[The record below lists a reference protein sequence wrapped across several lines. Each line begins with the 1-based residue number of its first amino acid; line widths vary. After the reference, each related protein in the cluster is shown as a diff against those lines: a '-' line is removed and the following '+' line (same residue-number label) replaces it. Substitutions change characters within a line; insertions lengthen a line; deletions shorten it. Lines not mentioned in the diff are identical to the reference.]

1 MNSILQ
7 QLNNSIIPWWLV
19 SLLRILVCLF
29 SQCTTAPAQTLYVD
43 PAVSAAMYTHS
54 STIDGQ
60 LNRTNNNL
68 TLIQRGQL
76 AVTGQLTIVN
86 DLQDRIYR
94 GLSEVS
100 SILHSLTT
108 VKEIA
113 DIGID
118 IVDDVSQAVS
128 IARTNPVLLLFAEEG
143 AREFK
148 LRATNLALEVS
159 SFALRGGAT
168 NLMDAG
174 ERAKLLNHIAAELR
188 IIRGVAYGMHRAMYW
203 AKMQGIWRSINPWQT
218 WINTDVQIAND
229 VIRQAKYLRK

>member
-1 MNSILQ
+1 MIS
-7 QLNNSIIPWWLV
+7 
-19 SLLRILVCLF
+19 RILFQAMLSSIGF
-29 SQCTTAPAQTLYVD
+29 TAVAQTLYVD

-54 STIDGQ
+54 ATIDGQ

-68 TLIQRGQL
+68 TLIQRGQM
-76 AVTGQLTIVN
+76 AVSGQLVIVN

-100 SILHSLTT
+100 GILHSLTT
-108 VKEIA
+108 VKEIT

-118 IVDDVSQAVS
+118 IVNDVGEAVS
-128 IARTNPVLLLFAEEG
+128 IARSNPVLLLFAEEG

-159 SFALRGGAT
+159 AFALRGGAA

-174 ERAKLLNHIAAELR
+174 ERAKLLNHIASELR
-188 IIRGVAYGMHRAMYW
+188 ILRGVAYGMHRAMYW
-203 AKMQGIWRSINPWQT
+203 AKMQGIWRALNPWQT
-218 WINTDVQIAND
+218 WISNDVQIAND
-229 VIRQAKYLRK
+229 VIRQAKYLKR